1 MAKNNKQITGELAK
15 EYCKKFPTSAT
26 KEIARALITDHP
38 EVFRNQEHARTMI
51 RYYRGA
57 IGAEMRR
64 TLATPIPRV
73 VIPKADTQADWK
85 PYKIEGFPIA
95 ICGDM
100 HMPYHDEEA
109 VGLFI
114 DHCEDINPAT
124 IVLAG
129 DCLDCYQLS
138 RWAKNPKFR
147 DFPAEVAMMK
157 SFLRSLHEAFPKAKI
172 VYKVGNHEERY
183 ERYLQDHAPALFG
196 LDEITL
202 QNLIGATEP
211 WIDYVDNKRVMTAK
225 KLNII
230 HGHEY
235 VFAISNPVNPARG
248 LYTRAKKNA
257 MTFHFH
263 QTSEHSETAINGDLA
278 TCWSVGCLCDLHP
291 QYMPLNKWNHGFAD
305 ICEDGDGFI
314 VHNYRIFN
322 GKIL

>member
-1 MAKNNKQITGELAK
+1 MSKQITGELAK

-26 KEIARALITDHP
+26 REISRALFEDHP
-38 EVFRNQEHARTMI
+38 EAFRDQEHARSVV
-51 RYYRGA
+51 RYYRGVN
-57 IGAEMRR
+57 GDKNREK
-64 TLATPIPRV
+64 LKNPIPRV
-73 VIPKADTQADWK
+73 VIPKADTQAEWK

-100 HMPYHDEEA
+100 HMPYHDEQA
-109 VGLFI
+109 IQLFI
-114 DHCEDINPAT
+114 DHCYKIQPKT
-124 IVLAG
+124 TLLAG

-138 RWAKNPKFR
+138 RFSKNPKFR

-211 WIDYVDNKRVMTAK
+211 WIDYVDNKRVMKAK

-230 HGHEY
+230 NGHE
-235 VFAISNPVNPARG
+235 
-248 LYTRAKKNA
+248 
-257 MTFHFH
+257 
-263 QTSEHSETAINGDLA
+263 
-278 TCWSVGCLCDLHP
+278 
-291 QYMPLNKWNHGFAD
+291 
-305 ICEDGDGFI
+305 
-314 VHNYRIFN
+314 
-322 GKIL
+322 